1 VPERIDQELPRYQ
14 FGPLERR
21 GVLLGLQ
28 GGQLATLGG
37 AGALALLALHAVSGP
52 AGALLA
58 GALVLSAIP
67 AALLPVDG
75 RPLEAWLPLLAGY
88 GLRRLRGRRRFRS
101 HPHLAGHLVTMR
113 ADGDVVEALPPEER
127 PAHLRELRILEID
140 AGREAPVG
148 VIKDVR
154 QHTYVGV
161 LRVRGRSFN
170 LLDAAGQ
177 AAAVQGW
184 ATILAGYAL
193 ASSPVSRLQWIERT
207 LPDDGRRIA
216 RRFEERTAPDA
227 PEAALRIYEEAMS
240 EARQA
245 GSRHE
250 CLLAVRI
257 DARRAWRQVRQAG
270 QGSLDRGACALL
282 LRELASLG
290 DQLEGAA
297 IEVEDVLGPRAIA
310 EVLRTAFEPETAPR
324 LRLIHGETGDTGP
337 HPRSAWPQET
347 LEQLAHYRAGAR
359 SLHATYHVREWP
371 RIEVG
376 PGFLA
381 GLLLDAASLRTVSMT
396 LEPITA
402 ARAARELRRA
412 LAGDV
417 SDDTLRE
424 KGGWLPSFR
433 RQHEEENVL
442 RAERELAEGHASYRF
457 SGYVTVSAAS
467 VEELEAGCA
476 EVEQAAGRSH
486 LELER
491 LVAQQEIAFT
501 YTLPLCEGLA

>member
-1 VPERIDQELPRYQ
+1 MPERTDHELARYH

-21 GVLLGLQ
+21 GVLLGLR
-28 GGQLATLGG
+28 GGQLATLSGG
-37 AGALALLALHAVSGP
+37 GALALVVLHAVSGP
-52 AGALLA
+52 GGVLLA
-58 GALVLSAIP
+58 TVLVLSAIP
-67 AALLPVDG
+67 AAFLPIEG
-75 RPLEAWLPLLAGY
+75 RPIEAWLPLLAGY
-88 GLRRLRGRRRFRS
+88 HLRRLRGRRRFRS
-101 HPHLAGHLVTMR
+101 RAHLAGHLVTVR
-113 ADGDVVEALPPEER
+113 ADGDIAEALPPEER
-127 PAHLRELRILEID
+127 PAHLRDLRILEVD
-140 AGREAPVG
+140 ALRETPVG

-154 QHTYVGV
+154 RHTYVGL

-170 LLDAAGQ
+170 LLDESGQ

-184 ATILAGYAL
+184 AAILAGYAL
-193 ASSPVSRLQWIERT
+193 ESSPVSRLQWIERT

-216 RRFEERTAPDA
+216 RHFEDRAAPDA
-227 PEAALRIYEEAMS
+227 PEAARRVYREAIA
-240 EARQA
+240 EASQV

-250 CLLAVRI
+250 CLLAIRV
-257 DARRAWRQVRQAG
+257 DARRTWRQVRRAG

-297 IEVEDVLGPRAIA
+297 IEVEEILGPRAIG
-310 EVLRTAFEPETAPR
+310 EVLRTAFEPESRPR
-324 LRLIHGETGDTGP
+324 LRLIHGDAGDAGP
-337 HPRSAWPQET
+337 HPRSAWPLET

-371 RIEVG
+371 RIEVS
-376 PGFLA
+376 PDFMA
-381 GLLLDAASLRTVSMT
+381 GLLLGATSLRTVSMT
-396 LEPITA
+396 LEPVAA

-412 LAGDV
+412 LASDV
-417 SDDTLRE
+417 SDDTLRQ

-457 SGYVTVSAAS
+457 SGYVTVSAAG

-476 EVEQAAGRSH
+476 EVEQAASRSH

-491 LVAQQEIAFT
+491 LVGQQELAFT